1 MRHHFELPP
10 QKRPAFRRAK
20 KLEWVTIAYLLTAIT
35 GIYLTLGNS
44 QAMKTAWIEDMLS
57 LIPAVVFLIA
67 ARIRNRPPNRT
78 FPYGYHR
85 AVSIAYLAAAL
96 ALFLLGAI
104 LLGDAL
110 LKLVSAEHPSIGT
123 VELFGHQVWLGW
135 LMEVA
140 LLYSAVPAIVLG
152 RMKLPLARTLHDK
165 VLFADAKMNKA
176 DWLTA
181 VAAMTGVL
189 GIGLG
194 WWWAD
199 AAAAAVIS
207 TDILHDGFVNLR
219 TVVTD
224 LMDKRPT
231 TVDDSAVDP
240 LTARVEREM
249 QELGWVRQAR
259 ARLREHGHVYFGE
272 VLVVPRTGTDDLVAR
287 IEDAHDRLQALD
299 WRLHDVIVAPMLEI
313 EEEIAGFERDAR
325 SDDA

>member
-10 QKRPAFRRAK
+10 EKRPAHRRATR
-20 KLEWVTIAYLLTAIT
+20 LEWVTIAYLLTAIT

-57 LIPAVVFLIA
+57 LIPPVVFLIA

-85 AVSIAYLAAAL
+85 VVSIAYLAAAL

-123 VELFGHQVWLGW
+123 VELFGHHLWLGW
-135 LMEVA
+135 LMELA
-140 LLYSAVPAIVLG
+140 LLYSAVPAILLG

-199 AAAAAVIS
+199 AVAAAVIS
-207 TDILHDGFVNLR
+207 TDILHDGYVNLR

-240 LTARVEREM
+240 LMARVEHEM
-249 QELGWVRQAR
+249 QGLGWVRQAR
-259 ARLREHGHVYFGE
+259 ARLREQGHVYFGE
-272 VLVVPRTGTDDLVAR
+272 VLVVPRDGTDDLVAR
-287 IEDAHDRLQALD
+287 IEDAHDRLRALD
-299 WRLHDVIVAPMLEI
+299 WRLHDVIVAPTPQI
-313 EEEIAGFERDAR
+313 EEEIAGVEHHAQ
-325 SDDA
+325 SDDD